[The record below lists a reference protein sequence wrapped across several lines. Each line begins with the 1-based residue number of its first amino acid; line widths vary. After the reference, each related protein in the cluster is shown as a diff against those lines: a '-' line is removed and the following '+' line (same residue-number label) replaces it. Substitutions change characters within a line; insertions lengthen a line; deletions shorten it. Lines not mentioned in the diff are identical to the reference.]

1 MTYQKNKII
10 MVPFDFSEISE
21 NALDYAGKL
30 ARVFK
35 YSVTIINI
43 LTSDSKEYLAKNKMD
58 INQQDD
64 YLKKLAKKKSYQHII
79 DVHYVNNQGDIN
91 TISSEAKKIG
101 ANFIVIGIDKPK
113 KTSSK
118 LLQVIGDAPV
128 PSFVVQQKFDNPTFR
143 NIIFPVDL
151 TDKTRQKT
159 GWTIR
164 VAQLAKSKVHLFAI
178 GVTEQFQRTH
188 QVATLKMIEKEF
200 TDYGVTFET
209 SSAKGK
215 QKDFPEELMNFAK
228 SKYGDLFVV
237 MKTPTTYFS
246 TLFYSPA
253 DLKIIMNEL
262 KVPCLCIN
270 PRDTGKTVVG
280 L

>member
-1 MTYQKNKII
+1 
-10 MVPFDFSEISE
+10 MVPFDFTEISE
-21 NALDYAGKL
+21 NAIDYAGKL
-30 ARVFK
+30 ARIFK
-35 YSVTIINI
+35 YSMSIVNI
-43 LTSDSKEYLAKNKMD
+43 LTVDSKEYFTKNNMD
-58 INQQDD
+58 IAKQDE
-64 YLKKLAKKKSYQHII
+64 YLKKLARKKSIQHII
-79 DVHYVNNQGDIN
+79 DVNFVNNQGDIN
-91 TISSEAKKIG
+91 TFGNEAKKIG

-128 PSFVVQQKFDNPTFR
+128 PSFVIQHKIDSPTFR

-164 VAQLAKSKVHLFAI
+164 VAQLAKSKVHIFAI

-188 QVATLKMIEKEF
+188 QNATLKMIEKEF
-200 TDYGVTFET
+200 TEYGVNFET

-215 QKDFPEELMNFAK
+215 QKDFPEELMNFSK

-246 TLFYSPA
+246 SLFYSPQ

-270 PRDTGKTVVG
+270 PRDIGKMVVG

>member
-1 MTYQKNKII
+1 
-10 MVPFDFSEISE
+10 MVPFDFTEISE
-21 NALDYAGKL
+21 NALDYAGRL

-35 YSVTIINI
+35 YSMTIVNI
-43 LTSDSKEYLAKNKMD
+43 PTADSKEYFAANNMDTAK
-58 INQQDD
+58 QDE
-64 YLKKLAKKKSYQHII
+64 YLKALARKKSIQHIV
-79 DVHYVNNQGDIN
+79 DVNYVNNQGDIS
-91 TISSEAKKIG
+91 TIGTEAKNIG

-118 LLQVIGDAPV
+118 LLQIIGDAPV
-128 PSFVVQQKFDNPTFR
+128 PSFVIQKKFDSPTFR

-164 VAQLAKSKVHLFAI
+164 VSQLAKSKVHIFAI

-188 QVATLKMIEKEF
+188 QNATLKMIEKEF
-200 TDYGVTFET
+200 TDFNIPFDTT
-209 SSAKGK
+209 KASGK
-215 QKDFPEELMNFAK
+215 QKDFAQELMTFAK
-228 SKYGDLFVV
+228 KEYGDLFVV

-246 TLFYSPA
+246 SLFYSPQ

-270 PRDTGKTVVG
+270 PRDIGKMVVG